1 MVRPQQPLA
10 PPSRAEA
17 ALPALRVT
25 VDTVILT
32 ALNGQL
38 QVLLTKRSEE
48 RFAGQWSLPGGFVD
62 EQDGLESTAL
72 RELEQSTGVRD
83 VYIEQLYTFGEPSR
97 DTRGRVISVAYVAL
111 IAAHR
116 CPLAPRELEAEARW
130 WPIDELPRIAFDHGD
145 MIRIAL
151 ERVQSTL
158 EYTTIGFQL
167 VGEEFTLAELQS
179 LYEVI
184 LGEPLDK
191 RNFRRKM
198 KMAGLVSGT
207 GKSAREGLGR
217 PAELFRFPVQRA
229 SR

>member
-1 MVRPQQPLA
+1 MVRPQQPLTA
-10 PPSRAEA
+10 PSRAEA

-38 QVLLTKRSEE
+38 QVLLTKRGEK
-48 RFAGQWSLPGGFVD
+48 RFAGQWSLPGGFVE

-83 VYIEQLYTFGEPSR
+83 VYLEQLYTFGEPSR

-111 IAAHR
+111 IAADR

-151 ERVQSTL
+151 ERVRSKL

-179 LYEVI
+179 LYEII
-184 LGEPLDK
+184 LSQPLDK

-207 GKSAREGLGR
+207 GKSVREGLGR